1 MFCPNCGQQN
11 ADNAAFCCGCG
22 APLAQQQNAY
32 QRKPSNPQNA
42 IQSYM
47 KNPVVAIL
55 AALLSVMAIFA
66 LIDLFDIIPEFFKSL
81 KYIGRL
87 GFEGVLTFLISF
99 AINIFITLSY
109 SFMAVGLWM
118 VFAAGMGNKQFKD
131 KGISFAASGATLS
144 IVSYIVTFA
153 YILFFASRLGVPG
166 SLMAGVVIAVLLFVL
181 AYASTRSVF
190 KQLGTG
196 SITSGVGVAAVIF
209 NGLLFVLML
218 VGMDNNPIMGN
229 AQGFAGT
236 CQILLYACLAGLGV
250 VHTMTANKTK

>member
-1 MFCPNCGQQN
+1 M
-11 ADNAAFCCGCG
+11 
-22 APLAQQQNAY
+22 
-32 QRKPSNPQNA
+32 
-42 IQSYM
+42 
-47 KNPVVAIL
+47 
-55 AALLSVMAIFA
+55 
-66 LIDLFDIIPEFFKSL
+66 
-81 KYIGRL
+81 
-87 GFEGVLTFLISF
+87 ISF

-144 IVSYIVTFA
+144 IVTYIVTFA

-166 SLMAGVVIAVLLFVL
+166 SLMAGIVIAVLLFVL

-209 NGLLFVLML
+209 NGLLFVPSPYSGMRTGSKAIVPCCLSKYSLVVVLPIDPITHLPFSRSVTPSRTSRNKIPKSSGCSTVTRLYVPPGLRLPTQYNLCLFCADTKAELIQTGSKPNVLVML
-218 VGMDNNPIMGN
+218 SRIALDID
-229 AQGFAGT
+229 
-236 CQILLYACLAGLGV
+236 LLFS
-250 VHTMTANKTK
+250 